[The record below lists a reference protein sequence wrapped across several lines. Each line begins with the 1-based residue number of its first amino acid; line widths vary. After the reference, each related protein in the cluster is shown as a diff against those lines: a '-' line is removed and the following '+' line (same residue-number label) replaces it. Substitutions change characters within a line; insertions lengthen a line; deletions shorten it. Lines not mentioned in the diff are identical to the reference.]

1 MGKFPPPNKHPALFT
16 SLLCNRTVA
25 QRTYIA
31 SHRIASPSLSVYWS
45 ISLPVYQTITNT
57 PPSNYGYCSDGQYYN
72 NGQCSNN
79 RSSWSYWGRWVLAA
93 VVIVVFI
100 VLFFCM
106 TCLSNRRRRRRGV
119 QPRYGT
125 GWMTPGQ
132 QQPQFGTGWFG
143 QHGKAGGNNNNNNQA
158 QQPVPPPP
166 QYTPAPVDSQYTGQT
181 FNSNEG
187 YYGHHNN
194 DIPLQQ
200 PTHAY
205 YPRAGEPV
213 YEPPTGPPPAKH

>member
-1 MGKFPPPNKHPALFT
+1 MMIPEHLGG
-16 SLLCNRTVA
+16 LLAPRQHYDDGCPSG
-25 QRTYIA
+25 TY
-31 SHRIASPSLSVYWS
+31 Y
-45 ISLPVYQTITNT
+45 
-57 PPSNYGYCSDGQYYN
+57 SNGRCYA
-72 NGQCSNN
+72 
-79 RSSWSYWGRWVLAA
+79 RSSNWNYWGRWVLAA
-93 VVIVVFI
+93 IVVIFFI
-100 VLFFCM
+100 ALFFFW

-125 GWMTPGQ
+125 GWFTPGQ
-132 QQPQFGTGWFG
+132 QPQYGNGWFG
-143 QHGKAGGNNNNNNQA
+143 QHGGKGGANNINT
-158 QQPVPPPP
+158 QQPPPPPP
-166 QYTPAPVDSQYTGQT
+166 QYTPAPVGSQYTGQT

-200 PTHAY
+200 PTNAY